1 MHGKGA
7 STPGYTRP
15 VVPVAMRSDDDS
27 PHRVLCFATQGAGG
41 SEEARI
47 VKLLSAFS
55 PVVWPHNRSARV
67 RGIWPLL
74 REIRRLR
81 PHLVVMEGSG
91 AAGGLAIMIARVLF
105 GVPYV
110 LSSGDAI
117 AQFLTMHYPLLKP
130 CFFLYEKLLYRLS
143 SGFIGW
149 TPYLVGRA
157 ITYGAPRG
165 VTAAGFSH
173 HPRRDDA
180 RRGIRAALNI
190 PEHAIVFGLL
200 GALEWTESRQ
210 YCYGL
215 ELVEAARTLTRD
227 DVYVLIVGDG
237 TGKTRLDQ
245 RAGAQL
251 GARILLPGR
260 CTHEDVPA
268 YLAAMDLGSL
278 PQSVDPVGALRY
290 TTKIAEYVSAGLP
303 LITSQI
309 PLAYDFDAEW
319 IVRLPGAS
327 PWDPRYVA
335 ALARIMNT
343 IQQADVDRLSA
354 LVPASL
360 PEFDQARQQGRVTA
374 FVRDLLDARRLRQT

>member
-1 MHGKGA
+1 M
-7 STPGYTRP
+7 TLCGYTRL
-15 VVPVAMRSDDDS
+15 VVLVAIRSADDH

-41 SEEARI
+41 SDEARI

-55 PVVWPHNRSARV
+55 PVVWPYDRSARI
-67 RGIWPLL
+67 RGIWRLL
-74 REIRRLR
+74 REIHRLR
-81 PHLVVMEGSG
+81 PDLVVMEGSG
-91 AAGGLAIMIARVLF
+91 SPGGLAIMIARVLF

-110 LSSGDAI
+110 VSSGDAI
-117 AQFLTMHYPLLKP
+117 AQFLTMYYPLLRP

-165 VTAAGFSH
+165 VTAAGFSP
-173 HPRRDDA
+173 HPRRDEA
-180 RRGIRAALNI
+180 RREIRAALNI
-190 PEHAIVFGLL
+190 PQHAIVFGLL
-200 GALEWTESRQ
+200 GSLVWTESRQ

-237 TGKTRLDQ
+237 TGKTRLEQ
-245 RAGAQL
+245 LAGEQL
-251 GARILLPGR
+251 GVRILLPGR
-260 CTHEDVPA
+260 RTFEEVPA
-268 YLAAMDLGSL
+268 YLASMDLGSL

-309 PLAYDFDAEW
+309 PFAYDFDADW
-319 IVRLPGAS
+319 IVRLPGAN
-327 PWDPRYVA
+327 PWDPEYVA
-335 ALARIMNT
+335 ALARMMDT
-343 IQQADVDRLSA
+343 VQQADVDRLRRR
-354 LVPASL
+354 VPASL
-360 PEFDQARQQGRVTA
+360 PQFDQDRQQGRVTA
-374 FVRDLLDARRLRQT
+374 FVRDLLEAQHPRQT